1 MEESI
6 NNNVIPDM
14 SESCTINAIMVVEN
28 LKKSYGDVKAVN
40 DISFSV
46 QRGSLFAFLGINGA
60 GKSTTI
66 NIICSTLNKDS
77 GKVFVDGLDIDK
89 DSKDIKRKIGIV
101 FQNSVLDDKLSVK
114 ENLKIRASY
123 YGLRGNDFIRR
134 LDELTEMF
142 ELNDILNRQ
151 FCKLSGGQKRRVDIA
166 RALLHE
172 PDILM
177 LDEPTTGLDPK
188 TRQTVWDI
196 VNRLR
201 IDKGVTVFLTTH
213 YMEEADGADKV
224 VIIDKGQIVADG
236 TPNELKNI
244 FSGDYFKVYTDERAE
259 LADKLNKYGDVSY
272 KNECYVVKLHNKKS
286 GAKLLLAECAD
297 DIDDFE
303 VIKGDM
309 DDVFLNATGRTAE
322 ELGDVL

>member
-1 MEESI
+1 MEFDT
-6 NNNVIPDM
+6 NNVD
-14 SESCTINAIMVVEN
+14 SGTLDSCTENAIMVVEN

-40 DISFSV
+40 DIGFSV

-89 DSKDIKRKIGIV
+89 DSKAIKRKIGIV
-101 FQNSVLDDKLSVK
+101 FQNSVLDEKLSVK
-114 ENLKIRASY
+114 ENLKVRATY
-123 YGLRGNDFIRR
+123 YGLRSKEFAKR
-134 LDELTEMF
+134 LVELTEMF
-142 ELNDILNRQ
+142 ELKDILNRQ

-172 PDILM
+172 PEVLM

-188 TRQTVWDI
+188 TRQIVWDI
-196 VNRLR
+196 INRLR
-201 IDKGVTVFLTTH
+201 IEKGVTVFLTTH

-244 FSGDYFKVYTDERAE
+244 FSGDYFKVYTDESAE
-259 LADKLNKYGDVSY
+259 LADKLKKYGDVSY
-272 KNECYVVKLHNKKS
+272 KTECYVVKLFDKS
-286 GAKLLLAECAD
+286 GGAKLLLTECSD
-297 DIDDFE
+297 DIEDFE

>member
-1 MEESI
+1 MELNISNPITVTAET
-6 NNNVIPDM
+6 
-14 SESCTINAIMVVEN
+14 CTENAIMVVEN

-123 YGLRGNDFIRR
+123 YGLRGNDFIKR
-134 LDELTEMF
+134 LDELTDMF
-142 ELNDILNRQ
+142 ELKEILNRQ

-188 TRQTVWDI
+188 TRQVVWDI

-244 FSGDYFKVYTDERAE
+244 FSGDYFKVYTDESAE
-259 LADKLNKYGDVSY
+259 LADKLKKYGDVSY
-272 KNECYVVKLHNKKS
+272 KTECYVVKLNDKKN
-286 GAKLLLAECAD
+286 GAKTLIKECSD
-297 DIDDFE
+297 DFDDFE

>member
-1 MEESI
+1 MEFDA
-6 NNNVIPDM
+6 NNVDPGALD
-14 SESCTINAIMVVEN
+14 SCTENAIMVVEN

-66 NIICSTLNKDS
+66 NIICSTLNKDG

-89 DSKDIKRKIGIV
+89 DSKAIKRKIGIV

-114 ENLKIRASY
+114 ENLKVRATY
-123 YGLRGNDFIRR
+123 YGLRGKEFAKR
-134 LDELTEMF
+134 LVELTEMF
-142 ELNDILNRQ
+142 ELKDILNRQ

-172 PDILM
+172 PEVLM

-188 TRQTVWDI
+188 TRQIVWDI
-196 VNRLR
+196 INHLR
-201 IDKGVTVFLTTH
+201 IEKGVTVFLTTH

-244 FSGDYFKVYTDERAE
+244 FSGDYFKVYTEERAE
-259 LADKLNKYGDVSY
+259 LSDKLMKYGDVSY
-272 KNECYVVKLHNKKS
+272 KNECYVVKLFDKS
-286 GAKLLLAECAD
+286 CGAKTLIKECSD
-297 DIDDFE
+297 EIDDFE
-303 VIKGDM
+303 VIKGNM

>member
-1 MEESI
+1 MEFDA
-6 NNNVIPDM
+6 NNVD
-14 SESCTINAIMVVEN
+14 SGALDSCTENAIMVVEN

-66 NIICSTLNKDS
+66 NIICSTLNKDG
-77 GKVFVDGLDIDK
+77 GKVFVDGLDIEK
-89 DSKDIKRKIGIV
+89 DSKEIKRKIGIV
-101 FQNSVLDDKLSVK
+101 FQNSVLDEKLSVK

-123 YGLRGNDFIRR
+123 YSLRGKEFAKR

-142 ELNDILNRQ
+142 ELKDILNRQ

-172 PDILM
+172 PEILM

-188 TRQTVWDI
+188 TRQIVWDI
-196 VNRLR
+196 INRLR
-201 IDKGVTVFLTTH
+201 IEKGVTVFLTTH

-244 FSGDYFKVYTDERAE
+244 FSGDYFKIYTEERLDLAE
-259 LADKLNKYGDVSY
+259 KLKKYGEVSY
-272 KNECYVVKLHNKKS
+272 KTECYVVKLSDKRG
-286 GAKLLLAECAD
+286 GAKKLLSECAD

>member
-14 SESCTINAIMVVEN
+14 SESCTSNAIMVVEN

-101 FQNSVLDDKLSVK
+101 FQNSVLDEKLSVK

-123 YGLRGNDFIRR
+123 YGLRGNDFIKR
-134 LDELTEMF
+134 LNELTEMF

-188 TRQTVWDI
+188 TRQVVWDI

-244 FSGDYFKVYTDERAE
+244 FSGDYFKAYTDECSE
-259 LADKLNKYGDVSY
+259 LADKLNKYGEVSY
-272 KNECYVVKLHNKKS
+272 KNECYVVKLHDKKS
-286 GAKLLLAECAD
+286 GAKLLLAECAE